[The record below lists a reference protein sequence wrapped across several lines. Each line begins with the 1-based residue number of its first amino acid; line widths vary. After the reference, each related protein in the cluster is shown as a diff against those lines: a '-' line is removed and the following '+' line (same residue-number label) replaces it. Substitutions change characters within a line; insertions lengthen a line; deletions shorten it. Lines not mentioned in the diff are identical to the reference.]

1 MFDVTRKVF
10 SKEFVKNK
18 YERYENHISSLALI
32 LGFIIDSLTLR
43 RVDLLPENLVLIA
56 YLLISSIGIVAIN
69 MVEVRSPKESVP
81 GRIHFWL
88 LIAMQFSFGGLFS
101 AFLVFYGRSASFSA
115 SWPFLL
121 ILLFGLIGNEL
132 FKKQY
137 TRLSFQVSV
146 FFTALFSYLIFII
159 PVLTRSISPW
169 SFLLSCIAA
178 VIFIYFFIRLLGK
191 IVPEKLEQSRKVVVF
206 SVGIIW
212 SFVIVFYF
220 ANIIPPIPLSLK
232 DVGVYHFL
240 VRDSQGNYVMQ
251 QEKEKWYQFFGNDTF
266 HMIKNENV
274 YVQSAVFA
282 PTKLTTDIVHEWQ
295 YFDESKNEWVTTSTI
310 KLPVKGGRDAG
321 YRGYSLK
328 SNVFPGLW
336 RVNVATLRGQ
346 TIGRIKF
353 HIESVES
360 LPELEVVRK

>member
-1 MFDVTRKVF
+1 MLRKIQQLL

-43 RVDLLPENLVLIA
+43 RVDLLPENIVLIT
-56 YLLISSIGIVAIN
+56 YLFISSICIIAIN
-69 MVEVRSPKESVP
+69 IVETRRPAESVP

-137 TRLSFQVSV
+137 TRLSFQVTV

-169 SFLLSCIAA
+169 SFLLSCLLA
-178 VIFIYFFIRLLGK
+178 VILIYLFLKLLGRF
-191 IVPEKLEQSRKVVVF
+191 VPEKIDQSRKRIIV
-206 SVGIIW
+206 SVGVIW

-240 VRDSQGNYVMQ
+240 ARSVDGNYTVQ
-251 QEKEKWYQFFGNDTF
+251 KEKEKWYHFFGRDTF
-266 HMIKNENV
+266 HFLKGEPV

-282 PTKLTTDIVHEWQ
+282 PTKLTADIVHEWQ
-295 YFDESKNEWVTTSTI
+295 YFDEIKESWITASTV
-310 KLPVKGGRDAG
+310 KLPVKGGRDGG
-321 YRGYSLK
+321 YRSYSVK
-328 SNVFPGLW
+328 SNIFPGLW

-346 TIGRIKF
+346 TIGRLKF
-353 HIESVES
+353 GVEIVDV
-360 LPELEVVRK
+360 LPELEVLRK